1 MNSYVIEGFKMDQI
15 LDKTCFL
22 VNQIGTFCLSSRWCF
37 NPSEII
43 KKILLLVN
51 LFSPSSG
58 LISSPG
64 SNYPL
69 SPPSQTSDWCCCL
82 PPQLGRENASSIL
95 NLHSVTFHN
104 SNMKMTKNF
113 TFTLDCRWNF
123 LLVWNQSKRTKIALH
138 PSHLLLYIQLKG
150 LETSEFFKFWQSLS
164 LHSLTYTL

>member
-1 MNSYVIEGFKMDQI
+1 MDQI

-43 KKILLLVN
+43 KMILLLVN

-69 SPPSQTSDWCCCL
+69 SSFPDLRLVLLPSS
-82 PPQLGRENASSIL
+82 PEGGVELGRENASSIL

-138 PSHLLLYIQLKG
+138 PLHLLPYIQLKD